1 MRAKLFAAV
10 IAVAVIVGL
19 GWLLLQQAESNGA
32 LQERLT
38 ATETALVQTAES
50 MQQLDQMYRAADQ
63 QLVINRRQ
71 HQQINQQLR
80 GQIDALR
87 SGLATDVRA
96 SACIPDAVADRLRSI
111 TSTADTGLRSSTG
124 NPDRAYADPST
135 ACYSY
140 SDVVSYVP
148 ELVAAIQQCNADKAS
163 IRSINDTGRT
173 E

>member
-1 MRAKLFAAV
+1 MIRVWVMIGLV
-10 IAVAVIVGL
+10 VAVL
-19 GWLLLQQAESNGA
+19 GALVLQQQQKVGQLKEQLGATERA
-32 LQERLT
+32 LQ
-38 ATETALVQTAES
+38 QTTQA
-50 MQQLDQMYRAADQ
+50 MQQLDQMYQAADQ

-80 GQIDALR
+80 GQVDALR
-87 SGLATDVRA
+87 SELATDVRA
-96 SACIPDAVADRLRSI
+96 AACIPDAVADRLRSI